1 METVLRGAL
10 EREEPSVAHYRTDF
24 SEREPEWRQNIH
36 YHAADVG
43 VATTTGPVGEP
54 SETVQA
60 ALNEGHELD
69 YHQLE

>member
-1 METVLRGAL
+1 METALGGAI
-10 EREEPSVAHYRTDF
+10 EREESSGAHYRTDF
-24 SEREPEWRQNIH
+24 PEREPEWRQNIH

-43 VATTTGPVGEP
+43 VVTTTGPVGEP
-54 SETVQA
+54 SGTVQA